1 MCCQLAHFICF
12 FGNAYLLFDSVWCHH
27 SSILLT
33 TVVLAMK
40 IHSTNWLRMNPWFFS
55 SLSDH
60 REFGSSVSSNFFHTS
75 PNFSILSSYFKSF
88 QLMVFWTRVQP
99 QIRIWSSQV
108 SFFFSPMW
116 DSSFWSCS
124 TLLSFLSRFNPNFL
138 SNIGIQ
144 FDQADE
150 LPQNCDWVG
159 SFWFFPRKFRFSRF
173 NLIVGAFVTWDIYT
187 QGQLLLWSNLII
199 TGVVPGYK

>member
-1 MCCQLAHFICF
+1 MIVHYFFLCTRGNDLLFSLGSKFNWKNKPHIQSQYGLTLFVSGGTHLIMCCQLAHFICF

-116 DSSFWSCS
+116 DSSF
-124 TLLSFLSRFNPNFL
+124 
-138 SNIGIQ
+138 
-144 FDQADE
+144 
-150 LPQNCDWVG
+150 
-159 SFWFFPRKFRFSRF
+159 
-173 NLIVGAFVTWDIYT
+173 
-187 QGQLLLWSNLII
+187 
-199 TGVVPGYK
+199 